1 MAVAAGCLPLCAVGA
16 ALARV
21 EYAGAAGQP
30 DLPAI
35 VVVAGP
41 PYPAVFGAA
50 GEAAGSYSS
59 RATISPHGSKPWRS

>member
-1 MAVAAGCLPLCAVGA
+1 MAVAAGCLPLCAVGT

-35 VVVAGP
+35 VVVGP
-41 PYPAVFGAA
+41 PCPAVFGAA